1 MSEGTLIDIY
11 CDANRKIGFGHVRR
25 SSALAAALQKE
36 NIVTRLIGI
45 SAEARSFLPMETG
58 LDNKA
63 AIVIFDVP
71 EGIEELIRDTK
82 KMKQVTV
89 TLDWFGDE
97 VPDINIVVYPHSEVK
112 ALKATYIGFEY
123 IILRDEILRC
133 KTHKERKN
141 TDNVLVC
148 LGGADLLGQ
157 GYEAAVLLNA
167 KGFNVTLVQGPLV
180 TGYSPVSGITVI
192 LNPSDFPERL
202 AGCGWAVTNGGGCL
216 FEANYFEKSAYVL
229 PQTEWEI
236 RIAHKINETEG
247 VIGIG
252 LEGLKQITH
261 KPLSLQLTRQIKNFV
276 DGKGSERIVKI
287 IKNLL

>member
-82 KMKQVTV
+82 KKKQVTV

-141 TDNVLVC
+141 ADNVLVC

-216 FEANYFEKSAYVL
+216 FEANYFERPAYVL

-236 RIAHKINETEG
+236 RIAHKINENEG

-261 KPLSLQLTRQIKNFV
+261 KPLSLQLTRPIKNSV